1 MEKKEKVKLPIG
13 IENFEKIRTEGF
25 YYVDKTDFIRELLDN
40 WGEVNLFT
48 RPRRFGKSL
57 NMNMLR
63 YFFEYGSSPE
73 LFEGLDISR
82 EKAYCEKYMGRF
94 PVIFITLKGVEA
106 GDYDGA
112 KGMLRSIIRSEA
124 LRFQFLLESKKLTDL
139 EKEEYRQL
147 VKMDDNKQFSMPEEI
162 LRDSLRTLSELLQK
176 HYSQKV
182 ILLVDEYDV
191 PLDKAQQG
199 GYYDAMVSLIRG
211 LLGQVLKTNDSLQ
224 LAVLTGC
231 LRITK
236 ESIFTGLNNLKTFSV
251 TDRRFADKFGFTAK
265 EVINLL
271 VYYEFE
277 DRLDI
282 VRKWYDGYRFGNT
295 NIYCPWDVINYIDM
309 LCAEPEA
316 YPRSYWINTSGNDII
331 RKFIQQG
338 TPGLRRDLETLIAGG
353 TVSRR
358 IRQELTYRELY
369 ENTEN
374 LWSVLFTTG
383 YLTRLGEDVPGVY
396 CLAIPNLEIRQIFA
410 EQVMDWFQEEVR
422 KDRPGLEVFCSALSR
437 GDAAMLEARFNVYLR
452 KSVSIRDTAVR
463 KDKKENFYHG
473 LLLGLLNY
481 QDDWLVISNA
491 ESGDGYSDILV
502 ELEEG
507 IGIVIE
513 VKYAEEGNLEL
524 ACARALQQIEE
535 LGYEDRLRQDGM
547 ETIIRYGI
555 ACHKKKCKVK
565 AVKHHL

>member
-94 PVIFITLKGVEA
+94 PVISITLKGVEA

>member
-1 MEKKEKVKLPIG
+1 MEKKEKVKLPIE

-63 YFFEYGSSPE
+63 YFFEYGSSTE

-94 PVIFITLKGVEA
+94 PVISITLKGVEA